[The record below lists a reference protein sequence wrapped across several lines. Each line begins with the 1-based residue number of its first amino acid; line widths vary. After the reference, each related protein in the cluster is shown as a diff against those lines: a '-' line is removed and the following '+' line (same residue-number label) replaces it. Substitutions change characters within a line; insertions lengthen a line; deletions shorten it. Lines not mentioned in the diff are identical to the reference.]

1 LFKRNERG
9 ARFAAAKQGKIAMDL
24 LESHGWIAW
33 IIIGGLAGAIA
44 KLLMPGKDP
53 GGCIIT
59 VLLGIAGALLAGF
72 LGQMLNIDSAM
83 NGAGFIGAIVG
94 AFVILLIY
102 RLVLR
107 RR

>member
-1 LFKRNERG
+1 ME
-9 ARFAAAKQGKIAMDL
+9 L

-33 IIIGGLAGAIA
+33 IIIGGLAGAVA

-72 LGQMLNIDSAM
+72 LGQVFGLESAM
-83 NGAGFIGAIVG
+83 NGAGFIGAIVC
-94 AFVILLIY
+94 AFVILLLY
-102 RLVLR
+102 RLILR